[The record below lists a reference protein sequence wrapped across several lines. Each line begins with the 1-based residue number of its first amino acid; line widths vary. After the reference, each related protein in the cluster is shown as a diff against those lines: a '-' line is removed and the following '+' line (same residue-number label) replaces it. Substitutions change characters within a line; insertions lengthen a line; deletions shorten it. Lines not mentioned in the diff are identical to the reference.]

1 MALLTEGFGRLTG
14 REPMLTIDGLRM
26 AGTPMYFSSAKSERM
41 LGHRARPWQEAV
53 GDAIAWF
60 REQGMLR

>member
-1 MALLTEGFGRLTG
+1 
-14 REPMLTIDGLRM
+14 MLTLDGLRM

-53 GDAIAWF
+53 GEAIAWF
-60 REQGMLR
+60 RDQGMLR